1 MLTKYPLETL
11 SSGPAG
17 GPAVHRAKLIRYI
30 SQIAAVDLHIV
41 TFGNENNELKKD
53 NLNIHVVKKPKAF
66 YIRVFTLIALWA
78 MRCRIKVIKPD
89 IVHAL
94 GPFFPLSTVAML
106 DRNKYPTVMTLYGIT
121 TEELTKYRTSMSY
134 ALYER
139 YICSK
144 IPNIIVPGVSIK
156 NLISNNTSSKI
167 YVVPHGIEYDKI
179 QEIQPH
185 LNEEPDIFY
194 IGKLVKG
201 KGVDTLINAISAVIK
216 SIHGISVCIAG
227 SGPEESIFKAIVKE
241 LNLGGHVKF
250 LGFISENEKYQYYK
264 ASKIVVIPSRW
275 DVSPIT
281 LYEAMASGKPVV
293 ASNIGGIPDLIDD
306 GKTGFLFEPENV
318 DDLAKKIIMLLN
330 DEKLREELGRAAKEK
345 AKQYDWN
352 NIAERTVK
360 IYKDVIANF
369 HE

>member
-1 MLTKYPLETL
+1 
-11 SSGPAG
+11 
-17 GPAVHRAKLIRYI
+17 
-30 SQIAAVDLHIV
+30 
-41 TFGNENNELKKD
+41 
-53 NLNIHVVKKPKAF
+53 LNIHVVKKPKAF
-66 YIRVFTLIALWA
+66 YIPVFTLIALRA
-78 MRCRIKVIKPD
+78 MRRRIKVITPD

-94 GPFFPLSTVAML
+94 GSFPPLSTVAML
-106 DRNKYPTVMTLYGIT
+106 DRNEYPTVMTLYGIA
-121 TEELTKYRTSMSY
+121 TEELTKHLTSMLY

-139 YICSK
+139 YIYSK

-185 LNEEPDIFY
+185 LNDEPDTFY
-194 IGKLVKG
+194 IGNLVKG
-201 KGVDTLINAISAVIK
+201 KGVDTLLKAISEVLK
-216 SIHGISVCIAG
+216 SIPDLRVCIAG
-227 SGPEESIFKAIVKE
+227 AGPEEGIFKTIVKK

-250 LGFISENEKYQYYK
+250 FGFISENEKYQYYK

-306 GKTGFLFEPENV
+306 GKTGFLFDPENV
-318 DDLAKKIIMLLN
+318 EDLSKKIIRLLT
-330 DEKLREELGRAAKEK
+330 DEELRVVMGRAAREK
-345 AKQYDWN
+345 ARQYDWS
-352 NIAERTVK
+352 NIADSTVE
-360 IYKDVIANF
+360 IYKEVIANF
-369 HE
+369 HD